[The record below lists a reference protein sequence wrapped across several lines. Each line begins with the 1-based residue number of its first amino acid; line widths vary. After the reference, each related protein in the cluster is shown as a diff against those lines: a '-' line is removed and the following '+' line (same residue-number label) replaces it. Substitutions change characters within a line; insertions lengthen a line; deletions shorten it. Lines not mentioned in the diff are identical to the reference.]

1 MCLFASQKALGV
13 VFMVKMILKTG
24 LLNPKG
30 HLGSLFKGDRPFLG
44 HPHRRLPENTI
55 FMVQIKE
62 RLQSVF
68 EQQKRS
74 FDLL

>member
-1 MCLFASQKALGV
+1 MKL
-13 VFMVKMILKTG
+13 KMG

-30 HLGSLFKGDRPFLG
+30 HLGWLLIGDRPFLG